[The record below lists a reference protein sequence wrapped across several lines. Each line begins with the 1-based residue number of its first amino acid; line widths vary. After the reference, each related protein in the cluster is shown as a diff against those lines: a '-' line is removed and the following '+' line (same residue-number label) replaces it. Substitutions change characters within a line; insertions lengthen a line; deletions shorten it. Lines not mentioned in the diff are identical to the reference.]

1 MKKYTFLFLVIVFV
15 FSFVIS
21 SIFTLH
27 AENSFHAYKL
37 KAGHAGISC
46 DKLLFTEKSLTLELW
61 LNLDAGS
68 NIDKANI
75 ASTMGDGKTGFIL
88 SLRQNVA
95 HANALEIR
103 FLAKTPSQ
111 ATIPLFLPM
120 NEFVGKWGHMAFV
133 ISETE
138 GKAYSY
144 LNGELY
150 QTIDAAGG
158 WIGNNTTTNL
168 EIGNWWSDPKPY
180 GGIADFRIWKTART
194 AMEIKDNYNKHLTG
208 ANSGLY
214 VNYTFSNHNRTIT
227 NEVGSGNQGL
237 CNPELGW
244 QNYFGIETLAQ
255 APVNISANQNTL
267 SWGGNNTLTVD
278 PSISGNYMMNIEP
291 ETQKM
296 LRNPLTGWVIYGS
309 PSAAADFWTK
319 YDNMAVATM
328 NNTVKVSDYATTLY
342 IRTSWTV
349 LNPAENVYGW
359 DTDEGL
365 KNLISQARQR
375 GLKLAFRVVV
385 DSRDKSSDFSP
396 AYVKAAGA
404 QGFTSGTNNARWT
417 PYPDDPVF
425 QEKYTKFV
433 KAFAQKF
440 NDPDV
445 VEFIDGYGL
454 GKWGE
459 GHSMKYINSANRE
472 SVFKWIVDLY
482 VAEFTKIPLLIN
494 YHRLIG
500 AELEWGSADPKSE
513 ELLDYAAN
521 KGFSLRH
528 DAFGMTTYYGAWE
541 KKYAA
546 KWNSKRPIIMEGG
559 WVTAQHDIT
568 VDPRGYQTIADVRKG
583 EYDDSQ
589 VARVNMMDF
598 RINETATWFSDVFYL
613 VNGFISDGGYRLYP
627 GKLSLPQNI
636 TTASQVKIAHQWNN
650 LGWGYCPTN
659 IPQWN
664 QKYKVAFGLLD
675 ENDKVIATFVDEQT
689 DLSKWIK
696 GTPVSYEFYPQIN
709 GIQTGKYTWAV
720 AIVDKTKNNAK
731 GINIAAKGNISA
743 SGWLKLF
750 EVNVNN

>member
-1 MKKYTFLFLVIVFV
+1 MKKYTFPSLLIVFV

-27 AENSFHAYKL
+27 GENGFHAYQL
-37 KAGHAGISC
+37 KAGHTGISC
-46 DKLLFTEKSLTLELW
+46 DKLSFTEKSLTMELW
-61 LNLDAGS
+61 LNLAAGS

-88 SLRQNVA
+88 SIRQNAA

-111 ATIPLFLPM
+111 AVIPLFLPM

-144 LNGELY
+144 LNGDLY
-150 QTIDAAGG
+150 QTIDATGG
-158 WIGNNTTTNL
+158 WIGNNTTTNM
-168 EIGNWWSDPKPY
+168 EIANWWSDPKPY

-194 AMEIKDNYNKHLTG
+194 AQEIKENFNKHLTG

-214 VNYTFSNHNRTIT
+214 INYTFSTYNRSVA
-227 NEVGSGNQGL
+227 NEVGSGNPGL
-237 CNPELGW
+237 CNPESGW

-255 APVNISANQNTL
+255 APVNISVNQNTL
-267 SWGGNNTLTVD
+267 SWEGNNAATAD
-278 PSISGNYMMNIEP
+278 PGISGNYVTNVEP

-319 YDNMAVATM
+319 YDNMAVPAV
-328 NNTVKVSDYATTLY
+328 NSTVKVSDYATTLY
-342 IRTSWTV
+342 VRTSWTV

-359 DTDEGL
+359 DTDQGL
-365 KNLISQARQR
+365 KNLITQAQQR

-425 QEKYTKFV
+425 QEKYTKFL

-440 NDPDV
+440 NDPGV

-459 GHSMKYINSANRE
+459 GHSMKYINSTNRE

-513 ELLDYAAN
+513 GLLDYAVN

-541 KKYAA
+541 KKYAT
-546 KWNSKRPIIMEGG
+546 KWNFKRPIIMEGG

-568 VDPRGYQTIADVRKG
+568 ADPRGYQTIADVRKG

-589 VARVNMMDF
+589 VAKVNMMDF
-598 RINETATWFSDVFYL
+598 RINETTTWFSDAFYL
-613 VNGFISDGGYRLYP
+613 VNGFISDGGYRLCP
-627 GKLSLPQNI
+627 SRVSLPRSVVHDSGISINH
-636 TTASQVKIAHQWNN
+636 SWNN

-664 QKYKVAFGLLD
+664 QKYKVAFALLD
-675 ENDKVIATFVDEQT
+675 QDDNVVKTFVDEQT
-689 DLSKWIK
+689 DLSKWLK
-696 GTPVSYEFYPQIN
+696 GTATDYELKTQLSGVPV
-709 GIQTGKYTWAV
+709 GKYTWSV

-731 GINIAAKGNISA
+731 GIDLSAKGIFSKT
-743 SGWLKLF
+743 GWLKLF
-750 EVNVNN
+750 DVEIK